1 MAISAIPL
9 LSGVVPG
16 ISVPSEDHRSVTL
29 DNYVPLSALTLL
41 NWYSGEYWF
50 VKSLL
55 AHPWRVFRPAE
66 AEILGVPVFLSF
78 ELHQGCRGLTPA
90 NKTLRAINQTGALQ
104 ARLRDHLYVAQDYR
118 NNFAKL
124 FPAGGVTRA
133 FVEIIP
139 ANPNL
144 HGKVAPRSPQ
154 QMDGREDF
162 RIAAP
167 YVDNSY
173 MHGDWDSVPA
183 YGTRRFSHR
192 NLTFFFGGSTVQNL
206 PGSGL
211 PGRKA
216 AGYYIRHHLM
226 RSWSRGSDELPGTI
240 LIASDSRFLRWMA
253 VVRCDAAATVGRNK
267 SLARQPPPDAYGVKE
282 GTRCLPACTDELLA
296 FGSAGACSGRYS
308 AQQMLSRTVFG
319 ICTRGDVPTSPRP
332 YDTIRHGAIPVILG
346 DNVWALGMPFQCF
359 VPYDLMTVSISE
371 RQLLRI
377 DLPGS
382 LRNVSASIDS
392 IPCSCPGCRSSSTTS
407 AGTSSG
413 SSVTS
418 RQAVWRRICY

>member
-1 MAISAIPL
+1 MAASSSSARGDLSCAPQRISELFNPNDRSWRAKDVITAIEAARRL
-9 LSGVVPG
+9 LRVNFYMYDRDIPG
-16 ISVPSEDHRSVTL
+16 GTDVAKEVAKIDKCVAAGL
-29 DNYVPLSALTLL
+29 DSQQRELPQ
-41 NWYSGEYWF
+41 YSGEYWF

-66 AEILGVPVFLSF
+66 AEILVVPVFLSF

-90 NKTLRAINQTGALQ
+90 HKTLRAINRTGVLQ

-139 ANPNL
+139 AHPNL

-162 RIAAP
+162 RIAVP

-183 YGTRRFSHR
+183 YGTRQFSHR

-226 RSWSRGSDELPGTI
+226 RSWSRGSPDELPGTI
-240 LIASDSRFLRWMA
+240 LIASDFRYLRWTA
-253 VVRCDAAATVGRNK
+253 VVSCDTAANK
-267 SLARQPPPDAYGVKE
+267 SLARLL
-282 GTRCLPACTDELLA
+282 LPMHMA
-296 FGSAGACSGRYS
+296 
-308 AQQMLSRTVFG
+308 
-319 ICTRGDVPTSPRP
+319 
-332 YDTIRHGAIPVILG
+332 
-346 DNVWALGMPFQCF
+346 
-359 VPYDLMTVSISE
+359 
-371 RQLLRI
+371 
-377 DLPGS
+377 
-382 LRNVSASIDS
+382 
-392 IPCSCPGCRSSSTTS
+392 
-407 AGTSSG
+407 
-413 SSVTS
+413 
-418 RQAVWRRICY
+418 